1 MKCPECG
8 AWSEVKDTRQNKA
21 KTVVTRRRECANGH
35 LFTTHET
42 IAYTTSAIPYE
53 SMRACTNARE
63 EYQLA
68 VGAYQLFKRPTRI
81 IGAICNDSAMGVVE

>member
-1 MKCPECG
+1 MS
-8 AWSEVKDTRQNKA
+8 ATLLLTLSFLTVDTNIDKRGR
-21 KTVVTRRRECANGH
+21 T
-35 LFTTHET
+35 TTHET
-42 IAYTTSAIPYE
+42 IAYTTTAILYE
-53 SMRACTNARE
+53 SMRACVNARE